1 MMSARLTAAERM
13 ARLLGVI
20 PWVVARD
27 GAFIDEMTARFDYPR
42 DQLLADLTEVL
53 FFVGVHPYTPD
64 TLIEVD
70 IAEEVVHIRYAD
82 WFSQPLK
89 LSAEEAARLLIAG
102 RSVLALTPEGDSV
115 GQEPTG
121 GQSHSGKTGTGEP
134 ADGEAGP
141 LLRALAKLDLVLGDE
156 AGASV
161 EVSLGY
167 APRATLDTLRR
178 AVEDRRRVEIDYYSY
193 HRDRLTA
200 RVVDPAFVFSDRGHW
215 YLSGWCHRAGAERVF
230 RVDRIRSVT
239 LTETRVEAD
248 HSLQEPPTPAPDPDG
263 PVVTLRLTEAAA
275 WAAEQYPVLNRRD
288 LGGGAVEVKLVA
300 SETWLARLLMRLGP
314 EVEVVEMDPAISTDL
329 VASTAARILRR
340 YRSQP

>member
-1 MMSARLTAAERM
+1 MSARLTAAERM

-27 GAFIDEMTARFDYPR
+27 GALIDEMTARFDYPR

-70 IAEEVVHIRYAD
+70 IADEVVHIRYAD

-89 LSAEEAARLLIAG
+89 LSAEEATRLLVAG
-102 RSVLALTPEGDSV
+102 RSVLAVGPEGGGGSESGEAV
-115 GQEPTG
+115 G
-121 GQSHSGKTGTGEP
+121 GEP
-134 ADGEAGP
+134 ADEEAGP
-141 LLRALAKLDLVLGDE
+141 LLRALAKLGLVLGDE
-156 AGASV
+156 AGARV

-167 APRATLDTLRR
+167 ASRATLETLRQ

-200 RVVDPAFVFSDRGHW
+200 RAVDPALVFSDHGHW

-230 RVDRIRSVT
+230 RVDRIRSVD
-239 LTETRVEAD
+239 LTETSVEVDLSRREA
-248 HSLQEPPTPAPDPDG
+248 PTPAPDPDG
-263 PVVTLRLTEAAA
+263 PVVTIRLAPPAA
-275 WAAEQYPVLNRRD
+275 WAAEQYPVLSRRD
-288 LGGGAVEVKLVA
+288 LGGGAVEVKMVA
-300 SETWLARLLMRLGP
+300 PQTWLARLLVRLGP
-314 EVEVVEMDPAISTDL
+314 DAEVIERDPAIPPDL
-329 VASTAARILRR
+329 AASTAARILKR
-340 YRSQP
+340 YRSRP

>member
-1 MMSARLTAAERM
+1 MSARLTAAERM

-27 GAFIDEMTARFDYPR
+27 GALIDEMTARFDYPR

-70 IAEEVVHIRYAD
+70 IADEVVHIRYAD

-89 LSAEEAARLLIAG
+89 LSAEEAARLLVAG
-102 RSVLALTPEGDSV
+102 RSVLAVGPEGGGPPSGEAV
-115 GQEPTG
+115 G
-121 GQSHSGKTGTGEP
+121 GEP
-134 ADGEAGP
+134 ADDEAGP
-141 LLRALAKLDLVLGDE
+141 LLRALAKLGLVLGDE
-156 AGASV
+156 AGARV

-167 APRATLDTLRR
+167 APRATLETLRQ

-200 RVVDPAFVFSDRGHW
+200 RAVDPALVFSDRGHW

-230 RVDRIRSVT
+230 RVDRIRRVT
-239 LTETRVEAD
+239 LTETSVEVDLSRREA
-248 HSLQEPPTPAPDPDG
+248 PTPAPAPDG
-263 PVVTLRLTEAAA
+263 PVVTIRLAPPAA
-275 WAAEQYPVLNRRD
+275 WAAEQYPVLDRRN
-288 LGGGAVEVKLVA
+288 LGDGAVEVKMVA
-300 SETWLARLLMRLGP
+300 PQTWLARLLVRLGP
-314 EVEVVEMDPAISTDL
+314 DAEVIERDPAIPPDL
-329 VASTAARILRR
+329 AASTAARILER
-340 YRSQP
+340 YRSRP

>member
-1 MMSARLTAAERM
+1 MSARLTAAERM

-27 GAFIDEMTARFDYPR
+27 GALIDEMTARFDYPR

-70 IAEEVVHIRYAD
+70 IADEVVHIRYAD

-89 LSAEEAARLLIAG
+89 LSAEEAARLLVAG
-102 RSVLALTPEGDSV
+102 RSVLAVGPEGSGPPSGEAV
-115 GQEPTG
+115 GG
-121 GQSHSGKTGTGEP
+121 GT
-134 ADGEAGP
+134 ADDEAGP
-141 LLRALAKLDLVLGDE
+141 LLRALAKLGLVLGDE
-156 AGASV
+156 AGARV

-167 APRATLDTLRR
+167 APRATLETLRQ

-200 RVVDPAFVFSDRGHW
+200 RAVDPALVFSDRGHW

-230 RVDRIRSVT
+230 RVDRIRRVT
-239 LTETRVEAD
+239 LTETGVEVDLSRREA
-248 HSLQEPPTPAPDPDG
+248 PTPAPAPDG
-263 PVVTLRLTEAAA
+263 PVVTIRLAPPAA
-275 WAAEQYPVLNRRD
+275 WAAEQYPVLDRRN
-288 LGGGAVEVKLVA
+288 LGDGAVEVKMVA
-300 SETWLARLLMRLGP
+300 PQTWLARLLVRLGP
-314 EVEVVEMDPAISTDL
+314 DAEVIERDPSIPPDL
-329 VASTAARILRR
+329 AASTAARILER
-340 YRSQP
+340 YRSRP

>member
-1 MMSARLTAAERM
+1 MTSARLTAAERM

-27 GAFIDEMTARFDYPR
+27 GALIDEMTARFDYPR

-70 IAEEVVHIRYAD
+70 IADEVVHIRYAD

-102 RSVLALTPEGDSV
+102 RSVLALTPEGESGSV
-115 GQEPTG
+115 EAGA
-121 GQSHSGKTGTGEP
+121 GEP
-134 ADGEAGP
+134 ADDGAGP
-141 LLRALAKLDLVLGDE
+141 LLRALAKLGLVLGDE

-167 APRATLDTLRR
+167 APRATLETLRQ

-193 HRDRLTA
+193 HRDRLTTRA
-200 RVVDPAFVFSDRGHW
+200 VDPALVFSDRGHW

-230 RVDRIRSVT
+230 RADRIRSVT
-239 LTETRVEAD
+239 PTETHIEAD
-248 HSLQEPPTPAPDPDG
+248 LSRRDAPTPAPDSDG
-263 PVVTLRLTEAAA
+263 PVVTIRLTETAA
-275 WAAEQYPVLNRRD
+275 WAAEQYPVLDRRD
-288 LGGGAVEVKLVA
+288 LDDGAVEVRMVA
-300 SETWLARLLMRLGP
+300 SETWLARLLLRLGP
-314 EVEVVEMDPAISTDL
+314 EAEVVEWDPVIPPDL
-329 VASTAARILRR
+329 VASTAAKIFQR
-340 YRSQP
+340 YRSRL

>member
-1 MMSARLTAAERM
+1 MSARLTAAERM

-27 GAFIDEMTARFDYPR
+27 GALIDEMTARFDYPR

-70 IAEEVVHIRYAD
+70 IADEVVHIRYAD
-82 WFSQPLK
+82 WFSRPMK
-89 LSAEEAARLLIAG
+89 LSAEEATRLLVAG
-102 RSVLALTPEGDSV
+102 RSVLAVGPEG
-115 GQEPTG
+115 G
-121 GQSHSGKTGTGEP
+121 GGSESGEA
-134 ADGEAGP
+134 ADGGTADDEAGP
-141 LLRALAKLDLVLGDE
+141 LLRALAKLGLVLGDE
-156 AGASV
+156 AGARV

-167 APRATLDTLRR
+167 APRATLETLRQ

-200 RVVDPAFVFSDRGHW
+200 RAVDPALVFSDRGHW

-239 LTETRVEAD
+239 LTETGVEVDLSPREA
-248 HSLQEPPTPAPDPDG
+248 PTPAPDPDG
-263 PVVTLRLTEAAA
+263 PVVTIRLAPPAA
-275 WAAEQYPVLNRRD
+275 WAAEQYPVLSRRD
-288 LGGGAVEVKLVA
+288 LGGGAVEVKMVA
-300 SETWLARLLMRLGP
+300 PQTWLARLLVRLGP
-314 EVEVVEMDPAISTDL
+314 DAEVIERDPAIPPDL
-329 VASTAARILRR
+329 AASTAARILER
-340 YRSQP
+340 YRSRP